1 MLKGIHF
8 NECVPFVLLLTFP
21 FALDKIHMNKQRGNI
36 MISFLKGNIEKKDTD
51 KIAID
56 VNGVG
61 YEVAMP
67 AGDVD
72 RLTLGQSVKIHT
84 FTDIKEGYI
93 GLFGFLEEEAL
104 SVFEKLKKVSGIG
117 SKTALGVLAHMSPS
131 EVCVSIANEDSTL
144 LSKIPGIGTKTA
156 ARIILELKDKILKD
170 TDIKPGKITSKKET
184 TNVAKNEAV
193 LALKVLGYNA
203 SQINEAIEQI
213 DVVGLKVEE
222 IIKKVLAVLNKR

>member
-1 MLKGIHF
+1 
-8 NECVPFVLLLTFP
+8 
-21 FALDKIHMNKQRGNI
+21 
-36 MISFLKGNIEKKDTD
+36 MIAFLKGNIEKKDTD

-61 YEVAMP
+61 YEVLMSL
-67 AGDVD
+67 GDIERINV
-72 RLTLGQSVKIHT
+72 GQNIKIHI

-144 LSKIPGIGTKTA
+144 LSKIPGIGPKTA

-170 TDIKPGKITSKKET
+170 DTIKLTKIASKKET
-184 TNVAKNEAV
+184 TNVSKNESV
-193 LALKVLGYNA
+193 LALKVLGYTTP
-203 SQINEAIEQI
+203 QINEALEGINI
-213 DVVGLKVEE
+213 DGLKVEE
-222 IIKKVLAVLNKR
+222 IIKKVLGVINKR

>member
-1 MLKGIHF
+1 MIAFLKGI
-8 NECVPFVLLLTFP
+8 V
-21 FALDKIHMNKQRGNI
+21 
-36 MISFLKGNIEKKDTD
+36 EKKDID
-51 KIAID
+51 KVALD

-61 YEVAMP
+61 YEVLMP
-67 AGDVD
+67 TGDVE
-72 RLTLGQSVKIHT
+72 RLAVGQNIKIHT

-144 LSKIPGIGTKTA
+144 LSKIPGIGPKTA

-170 TDIKPGKITSKKET
+170 DTIKLTKISSKKET
-184 TNVAKNEAV
+184 TNVSKNEAI
-193 LALKVLGYNA
+193 LALKVLGYTTT
-203 SQINEAIEQI
+203 QINEAIDELDI
-213 DVVGLKVEE
+213 DGLKVEE
-222 IIKKVLAVLNKR
+222 IIKKVLSAINKR